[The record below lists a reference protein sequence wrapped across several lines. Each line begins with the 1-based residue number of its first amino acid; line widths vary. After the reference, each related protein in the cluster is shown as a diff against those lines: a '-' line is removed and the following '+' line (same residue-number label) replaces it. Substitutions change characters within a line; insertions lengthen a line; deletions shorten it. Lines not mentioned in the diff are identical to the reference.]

1 MDIRELVALQCT
13 CRCVMFLNIRSN
25 FIIGV
30 HNQPFARMI
39 HCGILCQ
46 QLEIYHPSMY
56 RSYFRKNDM
65 EEPLPL
71 DGADED
77 AAIPAH
83 VTKDAKG
90 EDEKNLEARFYRYG
104 VRSEWLQIYRIL
116 NHRYIITTNSQFSV
130 FAEAVVCLLYMQMD

>member
-1 MDIRELVALQCT
+1 
-13 CRCVMFLNIRSN
+13 
-25 FIIGV
+25 
-30 HNQPFARMI
+30 
-39 HCGILCQ
+39 
-46 QLEIYHPSMY
+46 
-56 RSYFRKNDM
+56 M

-116 NHRYIITTNSQFSV
+116 NHRYITTNSQFSV
-130 FAEAVVCLLYMQMD
+130 FTKAVVCLLYMQMDDIVISYGKVSVTKCPLSAKDQAYILASFTIMHSTVHVAKVAHSFS

>member
-1 MDIRELVALQCT
+1 
-13 CRCVMFLNIRSN
+13 
-25 FIIGV
+25 
-30 HNQPFARMI
+30 
-39 HCGILCQ
+39 
-46 QLEIYHPSMY
+46 MY

-116 NHRYIITTNSQFSV
+116 NHRYITTNSQ
-130 FAEAVVCLLYMQMD
+130 